1 MQNPINTLRAR
12 LSPASGFLSPFSLE
26 ESMARIRAKQG
37 IYSGVDVKVRVQ
49 AMNTDQAR
57 FQMNALQEG
66 WDGVKMELV
75 GRLHRQGE
83 AATQVVIE
91 PARGNERRLYLA
103 AFMIIALILFAALN
117 GGMMAVVIFGSAF
130 SASWLFTSRKEDELT
145 RLVREALEGHHPG

>member
-1 MQNPINTLRAR
+1 MQNLINTLRSR

-26 ESMARIRAKQG
+26 ESIARLRGKQG
-37 IYSGVDVKVRVQ
+37 IYSGVDVKVRMKV
-49 AMNTDQAR
+49 MDTDKVH
-57 FQMNALQEG
+57 FQMNALQGG
-66 WDGVKMELV
+66 WDGVKMELA

-103 AFMIIALILFAALN
+103 AFMIIALLLFAAIN

-145 RLVREALEGHHPG
+145 RLVREALQGQQPG